1 MAELNFYF
9 KIAFEGITTIVCITL
24 AIVVYLRSRKNLP
37 NIYMATAFLL
47 FGIYTGGVLVYDIF
61 AMGPSGDIII
71 AIFIRVSLVSIL
83 FGGMFLFFAMQGQ
96 GHSRMWYS
104 FKKNTLPWF
113 GIVSVYSL
121 FLLIWNHYI
130 FGGIVTRSDWV
141 TVLSYQP
148 VDTQLYIFVLIPL
161 IILLFVFL
169 ISSTLT
175 IYTYGV
181 KKTEGLRKHNMQRF
195 LAGILIAICG
205 VIINVLG
212 QIPPI
217 GGISLGT
224 ITLSQILDLVFF
236 AVIAVS
242 VIVMFTGIAVRSKG
256 KVPLEQKDMEEKPV
270 E

>member
-1 MAELNFYF
+1 
-9 KIAFEGITTIVCITL
+9 
-24 AIVVYLRSRKNLP
+24 
-37 NIYMATAFLL
+37 
-47 FGIYTGGVLVYDIF
+47 
-61 AMGPSGDIII
+61 
-71 AIFIRVSLVSIL
+71 
-83 FGGMFLFFAMQGQ
+83 MFLFFAMQGQ